1 MRRNQ
6 ELDIGYAHHAAKIIV
21 NLRKVLQTIDL
32 RKGECIAQIS
42 DVINSMEAHL
52 AKTAESNELN
62 VWQLVIM
69 GLRVLESHLQCRNI
83 ALNRSGDL
91 LSERERLAILC
102 AEFRSYLADSVS
114 QNKNNHQIINEIIG
128 QDGRSINSERL
139 LLFLQ
144 SLPLPITYWRQKGER
159 SPFDFQSS
167 SENESR
173 NTLQSPLVRLI
184 AFIDSVPLVTPQRL
198 QPQLIYTLKFIIRG
212 ITWHKDAEALQLDL
226 LTTCPSSDY
235 SISNFVL
242 QKPDSIENNE
252 FEGELTGQINFK
264 SAQSLLSENISF
276 IVRCAFKL
284 IDGSFQEV
292 AVIGHNQLEFRVVD
306 PQNKVFQLQSSAPNN
321 QEINLRP
328 QSQNLP
334 CAVILTA
341 IPVEYMAVSKHLRD
355 LKEETH
361 PQGTIYEQGKFIANS
376 KVWDVVIVEIGAGN
390 STASL
395 EAERAINHFN
405 PHVILFVGVAGGIK
419 DVALGDV
426 VAATKVYGYESGKAD
441 IEFKPRPDVGQSTYN
456 LIQRARAEARK
467 PDWLR
472 RLTEPT
478 QTSIPRALIA
488 PIAAGEKVVA
498 DTKSSTYKFLKSNY
512 GDAVAVEMEG
522 RGLLTAAHANQQ
534 VSALIIRGIS
544 DLIDGK
550 SEADTAGF
558 QEIAARHASAFAFE
572 ILAKFSVDNIS
583 GTKTTKKYA
592 EHTWSQEAINEV
604 NSHFSEPES
613 HNDSSFPEDNTPD
626 IIEQLKKLTPKKV
639 VSLLTTYQEVT
650 KFIMDLW
657 NEANRRAK
665 KSQLVEAVFLLEF
678 AIGTCNVIDDII
690 LELAITKDLE
700 FIKAKLT

>member
-184 AFIDSVPLVTPQRL
+184 AFIDSAPLVTPQLL

-276 IVRCAFKL
+276 IVRCGFKL

-306 PQNKVFQLQSSAPNN
+306 PQNKVFISGYRRLDNHVAQLLESLLQDIPSTHDELPELLPVLEALTRLLGTYAQGAVFRDKITVSEAEFQST
-321 QEINLRP
+321 
-328 QSQNLP
+328 
-334 CAVILTA
+334 V
-341 IPVEYMAVSKHLRD
+341 VRD
-355 LKEETH
+355 LRLILGQDVEEH
-361 PQGTIYEQGKFIANS
+361 PSQ
-376 KVWDVVIVEIGAGN
+376 
-390 STASL
+390 
-395 EAERAINHFN
+395 
-405 PHVILFVGVAGGIK
+405 AGGIT
-419 DVALGDV
+419 DIRYRGVIIEL
-426 VAATKVYGYESGKAD
+426 KVEKTNGSRTHICQKYT
-441 IEFKPRPDVGQSTYN
+441 RQSTQYEG
-456 LIQRARAEARK
+456 IEARQISVVLVL
-467 PDWLR
+467 D
-472 RLTEPT
+472 LTSKDNPT
-478 QTSIPRALIA
+478 SDIRNDILLVDVPTH
-488 PIAAGEKVVA
+488 
-498 DTKSSTYKFLKSNY
+498 
-512 GDAVAVEMEG
+512 GDD
-522 RGLLTAAHANQQ
+522 
-534 VSALIIRGIS
+534 
-544 DLIDGK
+544 DL
-550 SEADTAGF
+550 
-558 QEIAARHASAFAFE
+558 
-572 ILAKFSVDNIS
+572 
-583 GTKTTKKYA
+583 TKKYSSKA
-592 EHTWSQEAINEV
+592 FVFVV
-604 NSHFSEPES
+604 NG
-613 HNDSSFPEDNTPD
+613 N
-626 IIEQLKKLTPKKV
+626 IKKPSDYSK
-639 VSLLTTYQEVT
+639 
-650 KFIMDLW
+650 
-657 NEANRRAK
+657 
-665 KSQLVEAVFLLEF
+665 
-678 AIGTCNVIDDII
+678 
-690 LELAITKDLE
+690 
-700 FIKAKLT
+700 